1 MPPRLP
7 LPRLTLFTGGK
18 ECSLCEVAKQEL
30 AILRRTTPFELDTF
44 NIRDPPSSA
53 DEKEAKKWPRATL
66 PRSSYSKASYRP
78 SRPQSLDRG
87 MASEPANRRPD
98 TPFEPYKSILRF
110 SSLPTRSHSVN
121 NGNVEQVPDGE
132 KPVKRKIPPWRR
144 AVGRYFFD
152 LSSRGAP
159 LSDALGT
166 GQWDEHAAILEST
179 FAGFSDGPVGLDVPV
194 IDTDEVTWEVEEEG
208 GNDGVD
214 IIYDKLDNSTSG
226 GLEETRISSSSIICW
241 NCRLSGHRISSCPEP
256 RNPFLI
262 SASRSLHLSQ
272 SDHPPPNALAFL
284 DTYRSTP
291 SSRIRRLSLSERFK
305 PGEISTDLADA
316 LFYPDEDEEDEL
328 DVRALALRRAE
339 RKIMKRRK
347 KWPWLERIAFWGYPP
362 GWTAVKDP
370 MQEVR
375 RRIEME
381 DEEEGEEEG
390 SEDGLVVYG
399 GFGSSSSSSSPQG
412 PKTEG
417 EVGSPQIGTG
427 EGGSSCHSPD
437 HQSPSFHST
446 QPAQPIGLFSLPSP
460 PPKHHWPTAPLASR
474 NPPPPSP
481 PSDDCPP
488 PPPPP
493 PLESWSPPPPPP
505 SSLPPPPPSPTN
517 PPPLPPG
524 PQSNNNDYPPPPSSL
539 PPPPPQPPPTD
550 PPSLPPGPRPN
561 NNDYPPP
568 SSARRLTQNV
578 FPPPVSLPLKATW
591 EPPRRWAT
599 YDTDLFLSSHLQPY
613 SSARPLPLGM

>member
-1 MPPRLP
+1 
-7 LPRLTLFTGGK
+7 
-18 ECSLCEVAKQEL
+18 
-30 AILRRTTPFELDTF
+30 
-44 NIRDPPSSA
+44 
-53 DEKEAKKWPRATL
+53 
-66 PRSSYSKASYRP
+66 
-78 SRPQSLDRG
+78 

-226 GLEETRISSSSIICW
+226 GLEETRISSS
-241 NCRLSGHRISSCPEP
+241 
-256 RNPFLI
+256 
-262 SASRSLHLSQ
+262 
-272 SDHPPPNALAFL
+272 
-284 DTYRSTP
+284 
-291 SSRIRRLSLSERFK
+291 
-305 PGEISTDLADA
+305 
-316 LFYPDEDEEDEL
+316 
-328 DVRALALRRAE
+328 ALALRRAE